1 MENKNEKLFRS
12 SFFRRLFLSY
22 VLLILVSI
30 AIFCLWYLYSYRT
43 TSESAA
49 RNEARQQATA
59 FATRTDQN
67 LLIAQSLT
75 GAMNSSE
82 SLRTMYQ
89 SICIEKKTPDSML
102 LYRSQSELSRIKAS
116 SGSLE
121 VYAILLGFEG
131 DKRLFAPGRV
141 IALDEPVRALPVTP
155 WMEVTNAVSLLNL
168 TGNSNMIL
176 NREFLV
182 YADAYTGSAAHSS
195 ARGIAVVLME
205 LAPLQDRSKELS
217 RRFGRISIRNG
228 AKEIY
233 SCGEKPNP
241 EDMLEIASLVSRNL
255 VYRFELDPAV
265 FRISFP
271 LKAFLPLLI
280 MALIGLMSLYGCYHY
295 LKHRYAPIGA
305 ITEMVATEEPGTA
318 ARGDLDA
325 VLKGISAL
333 IGERNGYREKMITVS
348 PYASHGALHQL
359 ISGNINQAQVSAL
372 QEEYFW
378 FLRRDTYMVGL
389 VNLAMTG
396 EKTATEQ
403 QFLDARA
410 LAAHACAALSDDEYP
425 VVTIP
430 RDARN
435 LYVVANGD
443 RSEKLTDL
451 FYTMLK
457 AIEEAIDNP
466 SVAVTIGVSCP
477 ETDLERLR
485 SACLDAAAALDNM
498 ITGGRGSVYFAE
510 KEQEDKDRDFWFPK
524 DAQEKIVRAL
534 TENQPDKLDQ
544 LMDQIWEKNFQKSSL
559 PPDAVRRLV
568 DEMHSCISAALRQ
581 ISENSTTHLRI
592 ERMSEPATIE
602 EIFAYFRS
610 VLNQAL
616 ITYQAEVAGDE
627 GRSRLQDEICGYI
640 NANVLSPDLSLTSV
654 ADHFGVSSKMV
665 GTVCRD
671 RFGKTFLQYVRDCQI
686 QHATR
691 LLQTTDLSLEEISEQ
706 CGFTN
711 LLTFR
716 RNFKAS
722 MGINPSDYR
731 KT

>member
-1 MENKNEKLFRS
+1 MEGKNERLFRS
-12 SFFRRLFLSY
+12 SFFRRLFFSY

-30 AIFCLWYLYSYRT
+30 AIFCFWYLYSYRT
-43 TSESAA
+43 TSESAV
-49 RNEARQQATA
+49 RNEAQQQATA

-67 LLIAQSLT
+67 MLIAQSLT

-82 SLRTMYQ
+82 ILRNMYQ

-102 LYRSQSELSRIKAS
+102 LYRSQSELSRVKAS
-116 SGSLE
+116 SESLE

-141 IALDEPVRALPVTP
+141 IALDETVRRLPVTP
-155 WMEVTNAVSLLNL
+155 WIEVTNAVSLLKL

-195 ARGIAVVLME
+195 ARGLAVVLME
-205 LAPLQDRSKELS
+205 LAPLQERSKVLS
-217 RRFGRISIRNG
+217 RWFGCISIRNG
-228 AKEIY
+228 AKQIY
-233 SCGEKPNP
+233 SYGEKTNP
-241 EDMLEIASLVSRNL
+241 EDTVEVASLVSRNL
-255 VYRFELDPAV
+255 VYRFDLDPAV
-265 FRISFP
+265 LRISLP

-280 MALIGLMSLYGCYHY
+280 MALIGILSLYGCYHY

-305 ITEMVATEEPGTA
+305 ITEMVATEEPA
-318 ARGDLDA
+318 AAGRGDLDA
-325 VLKGISAL
+325 VLKGISDL

-378 FLRRDTYMVGL
+378 FLRRETYMVGL
-389 VNLAMTG
+389 LNLAMTG

-410 LAAHACAALSDDEYP
+410 LAAHACTALSDDEYP
-425 VVTIP
+425 IVTIP
-430 RDARN
+430 QDAQN

-443 RSEKLTDL
+443 QAEKLTDL
-451 FYTMLK
+451 FYTMLQV
-457 AIEEAIDNP
+457 IEEAIDNP
-466 SVAVTIGVSCP
+466 AMAVTIGVSCP

-510 KEQEDKDRDFWFPK
+510 KEQEEKDRDFWFPK

-534 TENQPDKLDQ
+534 TENQPEKLER

-559 PPDAVRRLV
+559 QPDAVHQLV
-568 DEMHSCISAALRQ
+568 DEMHSCISSALRK
-581 ISENSTTHLRI
+581 ISENSTTHLRL

-627 GRSRLQDEICGYI
+627 GRGRLQDEICEYI
-640 NANVLSPDLSLTSV
+640 NASVLSPDLSLTSV
-654 ADHFGVSSKMV
+654 ADHFGISSKMV
-665 GTVCRD
+665 GTVCRE

-686 QHATR
+686 QHATQ